1 MKPELVK
8 LMPPLDGIV
17 AGLYK
22 EMGKISQTFVSI
34 ESRLNKFDATLK
46 AFNGKLKRIEK
57 YAK

>member
-17 AGLYK
+17 ARLYE
-22 EMGKISQTFVSI
+22 EMNKITQTFVSI
-34 ESRLNKFDATLK
+34 ESRLNKFNAVLE
-46 AFNGKLKRIEK
+46 AFDKKLKRIEK